1 VLGPGRLGCCEYLV
15 QDGDIIEL
23 DVESR
28 KRHLAVDD
36 IDLDRRRK
44 SWEPA
49 KTPPGGYA
57 RLYHDHVMQ
66 ANLGAGRQD
75 IAIDA
80 FSVSISYLSHAAIFR
95 HDCDHAFGITSS
107 ESTDVRAPDP

>member
-1 VLGPGRLGCCEYLV
+1 MLGPGRLGCCEYLV

-66 ANLGAGRQD
+66 ANLGADLDFLQGCHGNAVGRP
-75 IAIDA
+75 
-80 FSVSISYLSHAAIFR
+80 SH
-95 HDCDHAFGITSS
+95 
-107 ESTDVRAPDP
+107 